1 MNADL
6 ERSARAAPF
15 VRPQLMIF
23 QCNEM
28 AAHDVPAPA
37 GAAEFRPMIVIGRSA
52 ANINHAVDGAC
63 TADGATLQPQPVQ
76 PSRSAERR
84 VGKECVSQS
93 RSRWSPYPYKKK
105 KRQLRDTSPDKLKDT
120 TCSDT
125 YCITYGMSLK
135 E

>member
-63 TADGATLQPQPVQ
+63 TAVGATLPPHLRRTIARRGDLIIPNMQN
-76 PSRSAERR
+76 SRPPKPA
-84 VGKECVSQS
+84 QT
-93 RSRWSPYPYKKK
+93 PP
-105 KRQLRDTSPDKLKDT
+105 TA
-120 TCSDT
+120 
-125 YCITYGMSLK
+125 
-135 E
+135 